1 MSSNSSAKTFIAGAI
16 GGGIDS
22 IFTMPFDAVKTQ
34 MQMNKQMGSSTV
46 GCVRQMLAVDGM
58 SSFYKGFTPF
68 CIMAM
73 GKAAVRWASFRF
85 ITDTV
90 DSLGVDR
97 SRNVSLWT
105 LACGSCAG
113 VWEAL
118 VWTAP
123 AERLKVLRQVST
135 LTGKPP
141 ESYAVI
147 LRQHGGRGLWVG
159 ATPTA
164 MRSGSNA
171 AIRFCIAGQVKDFY
185 RWLSNTPAGQPLPFY
200 ANFLAGGTGG
210 AISVVLNNPVDVLKT
225 KLQAGQASGMIAGC
239 KDLYRERGL
248 MAFSAGISARVPQI
262 FLSQAI
268 QFAVVYK
275 IMVMLA

>member
-1 MSSNSSAKTFIAGAI
+1 MSSNASSKTFIAGAI
-16 GGGIDS
+16 GGGVDS

-34 MQMNKQMGSSTV
+34 MQMNKQMGSSVV
-46 GCVRQMLAVDGM
+46 GCVRSIHASDGI
-58 SSFYKGFTPF
+58 SGFYKGYTPF

-90 DSLGVDR
+90 DSLGFDR
-97 SRNVSLWT
+97 SKSLPLWT
-105 LACGSCAG
+105 AFCGSLAG

-123 AERLKVLRQVST
+123 AERLKILRQIST
-135 LTGKPP
+135 GTGKPP
-141 ESYAVI
+141 DAYGAI
-147 LRQHGGRGLWVG
+147 LRRNAGLGLWIG

-185 RWLSNTPAGQPLPFY
+185 RWLDNTPAGQPLPFY

-210 AISVVLNNPVDVLKT
+210 AISVVLNNPVDVVKT
-225 KLQAGQASGMIAGC
+225 KMQAGYQGGMTACC
-239 KDLYRERGL
+239 KDLWKERGL

-268 QFAVVYK
+268 QFAVVDK
-275 IMVMLA
+275 IMLLLA